1 MVWRS
6 LVIDRILT
14 SRRLNSLLAV
24 WSGERRRR
32 EMIDLFEIF
41 VRLCLL
47 CSPWAVFLLPPV
59 KREAE
64 IIRVDFHRKRR
75 A

>member
-1 MVWRS
+1 
-6 LVIDRILT
+6 
-14 SRRLNSLLAV
+14 
-24 WSGERRRR
+24 
-32 EMIDLFEIF
+32 MIDLFEIF

-64 IIRVDFHRKRR
+64 IIQVDFHRKRR